1 MKSWPLA
8 LQKSAEADA
17 DDACQ
22 GPGQHGISD
31 AAYAADGYCCCQLE
45 QPNQL
50 MLMMRR
56 YQPEKIAAA
65 DDDDDACRGPL
76 HSGKSG
82 QLMLMTCAMLPTD
95 ADDAPWRPVKKSE
108 DADADDARRDPLP
121 LWKVTGS
128 LGCHPNNWKQL
139 TLMMRAVTP
148 GTNHGKS
155 EAADAGDVRLAISLA
170 AGADETC

>member
-50 MLMMRR
+50 MLMM
-56 YQPEKIAAA
+56 
-65 DDDDDACRGPL
+65 
-76 HSGKSG
+76 
-82 QLMLMTCAMLPTD
+82 M
-95 ADDAPWRPVKKSE
+95 
-108 DADADDARRDPLP
+108 
-121 LWKVTGS
+121 
-128 LGCHPNNWKQL
+128 
-139 TLMMRAVTP
+139 MMRAVAPCTL
-148 GTNHGKS
+148 
-155 EAADAGDVRLAISLA
+155 ESL
-170 AGADETC
+170 GS

>member
-1 MKSWPLA
+1 
-8 LQKSAEADA
+8 
-17 DDACQ
+17 
-22 GPGQHGISD
+22 
-31 AAYAADGYCCCQLE
+31 
-45 QPNQL
+45 

-65 DDDDDACRGPL
+65 DDDDDDACRGPL

-148 GTNHGKS
+148 GTSHGKS
-155 EAADAGDVRLAISLA
+155 EAADAGDGRLAISLA